1 MFSLI
6 SVCLFGKTDGT
17 TGIPLGGIGTGA
29 LKYAASSGTFAAN
42 FRTPSRDG
50 NYQTLSETQFQLF
63 IQRED
68 SVLTDDLLKAWQNG
82 GRVDDDAIF
91 PLHRVNFGEWNDVSV
106 NMTAYMPYYPDSVP
120 MMLYPCAMFE
130 FTIENLESS
139 AVECALAFQISTPVA
154 PTAIADT
161 GFTANGS
168 SLELCLIGDFPDGT
182 GDLSYGNDD
191 GFFTGGLC
199 DNLLSG
205 VTNRLALRVSLASYE
220 SQNLRFVLSWYQP
233 DELDHYQYT
242 NIWDNAKDVA
252 VSALGNFETFK
263 DKSEELVT
271 RMRNSN
277 LPEWLVDQTLNST
290 VNLVNNS
297 VYFQDGRYCHTEGQW
312 YPEGTMDQM
321 WHTRQIYTMINPQLA
336 WQELEW
342 WARTQH
348 VTSYKGQIHHDFG
361 TFFYY
366 VEWDDTEHSDY
377 RDIQRW
383 VDLNCGFIISVY
395 EAFIATADMG
405 KLSFFWDDVKNAG
418 QRILNQVGLYG
429 SSTYPYTFESSQSSY
444 DAMGGDLQSQPYN
457 TGLSIVAY
465 RIMSYLAGIMG
476 ETDLDSLYQNALD
489 TAVTNFE
496 ARWLDNTY
504 TVANYCEGV
513 FGGPWIANFL
523 KMGPFWEKQKLNYLY
538 ITILNYYDPLNQGM
552 GLPGGSYEEWQPYLV
567 GHLGGYSLQTC
578 RSDIWLALQKD
589 MYDRNYLNRNRVFN
603 QELGI
608 PSKVS
613 SPTWIATSASGYY
626 QYISIPVL
634 WRNYYNMIGYHHN
647 KYSEELW
654 LEPRLFDSLNHE
666 LQDALVITPEG
677 YATVNYTTY
686 GDSYQNQLIVFAP
699 DQSMDV
705 SAIYVWDLYSD
716 SLDAIDM
723 VEVDGIETDYSRT
736 GDGDLAHLKL
746 DWAGTITPGGITIRI
761 EGEVAGLDEPEFSE
775 IPRDYFLEQNFPN
788 PFNPVT
794 HIRYGLK
801 KAAQVRI
808 NIYNVSGQRVA
819 VLIDKRQEAGYYS
832 VDFNADNL
840 AGGIY
845 FYTIE
850 ANDFAQI
857 RKMVLIK

>member
-1 MFSLI
+1 
-6 SVCLFGKTDGT
+6 
-17 TGIPLGGIGTGA
+17 
-29 LKYAASSGTFAAN
+29 
-42 FRTPSRDG
+42 
-50 NYQTLSETQFQLF
+50 
-63 IQRED
+63 
-68 SVLTDDLLKAWQNG
+68 
-82 GRVDDDAIF
+82 
-91 PLHRVNFGEWNDVSV
+91 
-106 NMTAYMPYYPDSVP
+106 
-120 MMLYPCAMFE
+120 
-130 FTIENLESS
+130 
-139 AVECALAFQISTPVA
+139 
-154 PTAIADT
+154 
-161 GFTANGS
+161 
-168 SLELCLIGDFPDGT
+168 
-182 GDLSYGNDD
+182 
-191 GFFTGGLC
+191 
-199 DNLLSG
+199 
-205 VTNRLALRVSLASYE
+205 
-220 SQNLRFVLSWYQP
+220 
-233 DELDHYQYT
+233 
-242 NIWDNAKDVA
+242 
-252 VSALGNFETFK
+252 
-263 DKSEELVT
+263 
-271 RMRNSN
+271 
-277 LPEWLVDQTLNST
+277 
-290 VNLVNNS
+290 
-297 VYFQDGRYCHTEGQW
+297 
-312 YPEGTMDQM
+312 
-321 WHTRQIYTMINPQLA
+321 
-336 WQELEW
+336 
-342 WARTQH
+342 
-348 VTSYKGQIHHDFG
+348 
-361 TFFYY
+361 
-366 VEWDDTEHSDY
+366 
-377 RDIQRW
+377 
-383 VDLNCGFIISVY
+383 
-395 EAFIATADMG
+395 
-405 KLSFFWDDVKNAG
+405 
-418 QRILNQVGLYG
+418 
-429 SSTYPYTFESSQSSY
+429 
-444 DAMGGDLQSQPYN
+444 
-457 TGLSIVAY
+457 
-465 RIMSYLAGIMG
+465 
-476 ETDLDSLYQNALD
+476 
-489 TAVTNFE
+489 VTNFE